1 MLTQQQLKNYLSYD
15 PESGVFIRVKDNS
28 KLKSEKILGTK
39 HSTGYV
45 VIRVNDKLYKAH
57 RLAWLY
63 MNGEF
68 PSLTID
74 HINRDGFDNRWE
86 NLREVT
92 QKQNSENRSV
102 AKNNTSGHPGV
113 DWAKK
118 LGKWRARITVNYKG
132 FHIGYFDTKEKAIEA
147 YRNKA
152 AEMHTHNF
160 LAKSRVNT
168 YVQVVLS

>member
-1 MLTQQQLKNYLSYD
+1 MLTQQQLKCHLSYD
-15 PESGVFIRVKDNS
+15 PTNGIFTRVKNAGRF
-28 KLKSEKILGTK
+28 KAGQILGTK
-39 HSTGYV
+39 HSTGYF
-45 VIRVNDKLYKAH
+45 VIRIENKLYKAH

-68 PSLTID
+68 PTLKID
-74 HINRDGFDNRWE
+74 HINRDGFDNKWE
-86 NLREVT
+86 NLRELT
-92 QKQNSENRSV
+92 QKQNSENRSI

-152 AEMHTHNF
+152 DEVHTHNF
-160 LAKSRVNT
+160 LAKPRVNT